1 MEDDGPGVPFN
12 AREKIFEPFS
22 RLDASRDRRTGGFG
36 LGLALVRRVSQWH
49 GGQADVRD
57 AEAGGALFVLTWPHD
72 AA

>member
-1 MEDDGPGVPFN
+1 MYDAATGRHPVHRSGLYG
-12 AREKIFEPFS
+12 
-22 RLDASRDRRTGGFG
+22 LDRADAVAMFDFTVEQIS
-36 LGLALVRRVSQWH
+36 H